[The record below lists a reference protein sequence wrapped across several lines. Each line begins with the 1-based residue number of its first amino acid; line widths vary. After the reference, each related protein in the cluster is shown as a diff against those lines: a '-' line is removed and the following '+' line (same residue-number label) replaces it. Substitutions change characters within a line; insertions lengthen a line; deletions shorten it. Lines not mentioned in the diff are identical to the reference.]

1 MKLALSALW
10 LTIGL
15 LVVATP
21 QSFAKPEFMKK
32 EKKGCT
38 HCHTTVKGPDLNPVG
53 KYYKEKK
60 TLDGAPKK

>member
-38 HCHTTVKGPDLNPVG
+38 YCHTTAKGPDLNATG